1 MNNNEIAYEHND
13 IIFYIITFFPG
24 YLYMN
29 KMIHT
34 DYTYT
39 GLSDPKENRKKI
51 CCCQKHKK
59 VVLIYLCNV
68 NS

>member
-13 IIFYIITFFPG
+13 IIFYSITFFPG

-29 KMIHT
+29 KMIHR

-39 GLSDPKENRKKI
+39 RLSDPKENRKKYMLLS
-51 CCCQKHKK
+51 KT
-59 VVLIYLCNV
+59 
-68 NS
+68 